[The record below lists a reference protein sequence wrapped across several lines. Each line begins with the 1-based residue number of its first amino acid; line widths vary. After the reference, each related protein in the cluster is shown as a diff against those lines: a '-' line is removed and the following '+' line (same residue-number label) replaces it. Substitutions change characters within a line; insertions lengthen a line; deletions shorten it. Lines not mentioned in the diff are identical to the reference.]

1 MADQAISSVIVAANI
16 MKFVQDSAVSASAKF
31 MPPDKFDPNA
41 SDADAWFQVYVPS
54 IAQKI
59 GRLGIGAEWVGTV
72 RCDVFSR
79 NQDSQLHVLKLA
91 SDVQTA
97 ICQEH
102 FVTLDNTDVDLPAV
116 GLCSIYEPNIQ
127 CRGSDGRYQTA
138 VLTANFKVTRT
149 A

>member
-1 MADQAISSVIVAANI
+1 MSDLVISSVVIASNI
-16 MKFVQDSAVSASAKF
+16 MQFVQDSIVSTDARYGA
-31 MPPDKFDPNA
+31 PDKWDPNA
-41 SDADAWFQVYVPS
+41 AGTDAWFQVYVPS

>member
-41 SDADAWFQVYVPS
+41 SDAWFQVYVPS